1 MRYFNGVPTG
11 SIHLELLRA
20 LAEDPERAA
29 PAPEL
34 AKALRTSPQFVVA
47 KLRPLLSAGLV
58 QKHSSRTGR
67 AYAISEEG
75 RNYLR
80 RSAGKGLGQMNDGG
94 AVG

>member
-1 MRYFNGVPTG
+1 MRYVNGVSKE
-11 SIHLELLRA
+11 SIHVELLRA
-20 LAEDPERAA
+20 LAAEHGRAA

-34 AKALRTSPQFVVA
+34 ARTLGTSVQFVVA

-58 QKHSSRTGR
+58 EKHSSRVGR

-80 RSAGKGLGQMNDGG
+80 RSD
-94 AVG
+94 